1 MELGITNTKRDN
13 IVKGKI
19 FTKGEFYKLKDKNDN
34 SYKAIFKR
42 HSRRKYTGDR
52 LAQEVVESLRSL
64 ASNLNQS
71 LNGARVVFVN
81 EKPDRVL
88 KGIIGSYGKIT
99 GAPAYVA
106 FIADTEDA
114 NHQEKTGYLGEKFIL
129 EATVL
134 ELGTCWVGGFFNP
147 EAVAKDI
154 AINRNEKILAVSPVG
169 LVEKQYSFVEKIFSG
184 LAKGHSRKDLADLC
198 LESNEGQEPNWVRSA
213 IEAARLAPSAVN
225 RQPWRFTVEARG
237 IKISVDSPKNIY
249 KISKRLDCGIAMA
262 HIEIAA
268 KYTGL
273 EGQWEYLDEPDV
285 ARFIV

>member
-1 MELGITNTKRDN
+1 MDSID
-13 IVKGKI
+13 
-19 FTKGEFYKLKDKNDN
+19 KLYQAIKN
-34 SYKAIFKR
+34 R

-52 LAQEVVESLRSL
+52 LAQEVVASLSSL
-64 ASNLNQS
+64 ASELNQS

-81 EKPDRVL
+81 ENPDHVL
-88 KGIIGSYGKIT
+88 KGIVGSYGKIT

-106 FIADTEDA
+106 FIANTEDVF
-114 NHQEKTGYLGEKFIL
+114 HQEKTGYLGEKFIL

-154 AINRNEKILAVSPVG
+154 SINRNEKVLAVSPVG

-184 LAKGHSRKDLADLC
+184 LAKGHSRKALKDLY
-198 LESNEGQEPNWVRSA
+198 LESNKDQGPNWVRGA
-213 IEAARLAPSAVN
+213 MEAARLAPSAVN
-225 RQPWRFTVEARG
+225 RQPWRFTVEAKG
-237 IKISVDSPKNIY
+237 IKISIDSPKNIY

-262 HIEIAA
+262 HVEIAA
-268 KYTGL
+268 NYTGV

-285 ARFIV
+285 ARFMV